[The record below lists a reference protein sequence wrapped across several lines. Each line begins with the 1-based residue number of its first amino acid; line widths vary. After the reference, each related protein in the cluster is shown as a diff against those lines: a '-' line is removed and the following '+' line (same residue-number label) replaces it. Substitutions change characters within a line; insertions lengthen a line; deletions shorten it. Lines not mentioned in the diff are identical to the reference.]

1 MIENTLTPELVEMIV
16 SHSIGSFAIGWG
28 IATLFKTFKQF
39 GEKI

>member
-1 MIENTLTPELVEMIV
+1 MNVLSDSTISMFV
-16 SHSIGSFAIGWG
+16 GYAFASFIIGWG

>member
-1 MIENTLTPELVEMIV
+1 MNILTPENIELLVGY
-16 SHSIGSFAIGWG
+16 SLGSFAIGWG